1 MNKKYF
7 VLMML
12 SLALYS
18 QSSFAAEVVDS
29 QNQNISIEQKNNT
42 KLKQFVQTKGPV
54 KVDFVEVIPGAFKAV
69 IKDKSIDT
77 KALSIGDE
85 IILERMEKEHGSQRL
100 KTSGN
105 PDFGSEYKTFD
116 PLYNDKDE
124 KALKEI
130 KHYNTESTRNEGYFI
145 GGRNKPLRIVSPYMK
160 KNGQG
165 EIKLTNPVNTKDY
178 RTRADR
184 DAANEREIREY
195 LDKNKG
201 KGHDLFTARSKAEIK
216 ESLEEFFKPIELIQ
230 YPINNPKDYK
240 RMPTIPGF
248 PKNMPSFAK
257 NIHMHSN
264 PGFLQ
269 GRAYVQFGFGGTSE
283 QLKPYI
289 DEALSDSKVVVLKA
303 DISNVYVKRYIDS
316 NMAYADSLYALIP
329 RLILTVKNT
338 TVPMGKFIQER
349 QDHPID
355 KSVDEIYELENQVL
369 AEFNKVQIAD
379 EDNSAKYKRYFE
391 TRKRIEDARD
401 ALKPKPDY
409 ENKRSKD
416 KVYPIYTEKENQK
429 LQKQYLHRLS
439 YNEDSIEI
447 PDNYVLYVYD
457 FGGSRNHPYSLGAAV
472 SPDKNYIIYF
482 CQQG

>member
-7 VLMML
+7 VLMLL
-12 SLALYS
+12 SLALSS
-18 QSSFAAEVVDS
+18 QFSLAATVDGVNPNTS
-29 QNQNISIEQKNNT
+29 AELKNNA
-42 KLKQFVQTKGPV
+42 KSNQSVQTKAPV
-54 KVDFVEVIPGAFKAV
+54 KLDFIEIIPGAFKAV
-69 IKDKSIDT
+69 IRDKSINP
-77 KALSIGDE
+77 KKLSIEDE
-85 IILERMEKEHGSQRL
+85 ITLERKEKEHASQRL
-100 KTSGN
+100 KISEKT
-105 PDFGSEYKTFD
+105 DFGSEYKTFD
-116 PLYNDKDE
+116 PLYNDKD
-124 KALKEI
+124 KQALKEI
-130 KHYNTESTRNEGYFI
+130 KNYNTESTRNQGYFI
-145 GGRNKPLRIVSPYMK
+145 GGREKPLRIVSPYMK
-160 KNGQG
+160 KNGKG

-216 ESLEEFFKPIELIQ
+216 EFLEEFFKPIELIQ

-240 RMPTIPGF
+240 RMPKIPGF

-269 GRAYVQFGFGGTSE
+269 GRAYVQFAFGGTPE

-289 DEALSDSKVVVLKA
+289 DEALSNSKVVILKS
-303 DISNVYVKRYIDS
+303 DISNVYVKQFIDS

-329 RLILTVKNT
+329 RSILTVKNT

-355 KSVDEIYELENQVL
+355 KFVDEIYELENQVL

-379 EDNSAKYKRYFE
+379 EDKSAKYKRYFE
-391 TRKRIEDARD
+391 TRKRIQDARD
-401 ALKPKPDY
+401 ALKPKQDY
-409 ENKRSKD
+409 ENKRAKD
-416 KVYPIYTEKENQK
+416 KVYPTYTEKENRK

-447 PDNYVLYVYD
+447 PDNYVLYVFD
-457 FGGSRNHPYSLGAAV
+457 FGGSWNHPYSLGAAV
-472 SPDKNYIIYF
+472 SPDSNYIIYF

>member
-7 VLMML
+7 VLMLL
-12 SLALYS
+12 SLALSS
-18 QSSFAAEVVDS
+18 QFSLAATVDGI
-29 QNQNISIEQKNNT
+29 NQNTRGE
-42 KLKQFVQTKGPV
+42 LKHNAKSKQSVQTKAPV
-54 KVDFVEVIPGAFKAV
+54 KLDFVEIIPGAFKAV
-69 IKDKSIDT
+69 IKDKSINS
-77 KALSIGDE
+77 KKLSIEDE
-85 IILERMEKEHGSQRL
+85 ITLERKEKEHASQRF
-100 KTSGN
+100 KISEK

-124 KALKEI
+124 QALKEI
-130 KHYNTESTRNEGYFI
+130 KNYNTESTRNQGYFI
-145 GGRNKPLRIVSPYMK
+145 GGRDKPLRIVSPYMK

-165 EIKLTNPVNTKDY
+165 EIKLTNPINTKDY

-184 DAANEREIREY
+184 DKANEKAIREY

-201 KGHDLFTARSKAEIK
+201 HDLFTVRSKQEIK
-216 ESLEEFFKPIELIQ
+216 ESLESLFKPIELIE

-240 RMPTIPGF
+240 RMPAITGF

-269 GRAYVQFGFGGTSE
+269 GGAYVQFAFGGTPE

-289 DEALSDSKVVVLKA
+289 DEARSNSKVVLSKS
-303 DISNVYVKRYIDS
+303 DLSNVYVKQFIDS
-316 NMAYADSLYALIP
+316 NMAYADSLSALIP
-329 RLILTVKNT
+329 RSILTVKNT

-369 AEFNKVQIAD
+369 AEFNKVQIPD

-391 TRKRIEDARD
+391 IRKRIQDARD
-401 ALKPKPDY
+401 ALKPKPNY
-409 ENKRSKD
+409 ENKHSKD
-416 KVYPIYTEKENQK
+416 KVYPIYTEKENRK
-429 LQKQYLHRLS
+429 LQQQYLHRLS
-439 YNEDSIEI
+439 FNEDSVEI
-447 PDNYVLYVYD
+447 PDNYVLYVFD
-457 FGGSRNHPYSLGAAV
+457 FGGSWNHPYSLGAAV
-472 SPDKNYIIYF
+472 SPDSNYIIYF

>member
-7 VLMML
+7 VLMLL
-12 SLALYS
+12 SLTL
-18 QSSFAAEVVDS
+18 SSHFSLAATVDGVNPNTS
-29 QNQNISIEQKNNT
+29 AELKNNA
-42 KLKQFVQTKGPV
+42 KSNQSVQTKAPV
-54 KVDFVEVIPGAFKAV
+54 KLDFIEIIPGAFKAV
-69 IKDKSIDT
+69 IRDKSINP
-77 KALSIGDE
+77 KKLSIEDE
-85 IILERMEKEHGSQRL
+85 ITLERKEKEYASHRL
-100 KTSGN
+100 KKSKK
-105 PDFGSEYKTFD
+105 PDFGSKYKTFD

-124 KALKEI
+124 QALKEI
-130 KHYNTESTRNEGYFI
+130 KNYNTESTRNQGYFI
-145 GGRNKPLRIVSPYMK
+145 GGRDKPLRIVSPYMK
-160 KNGQG
+160 KIGQG

-184 DAANEREIREY
+184 DAINEREIREY

-216 ESLEEFFKPIELIQ
+216 ESLESFFKPIELIQ

-240 RMPTIPGF
+240 RMPKIPGF

-269 GRAYVQFGFGGTSE
+269 GGAYVQFAFGGTPE

-289 DEALSDSKVVVLKA
+289 DEARSNSKVVLSKS
-303 DISNVYVKRYIDS
+303 DISNVYVKQFIDS
-316 NMAYADSLYALIP
+316 NMAYADSLSALIP
-329 RLILTVKNT
+329 RSILTVKNT

-369 AEFNKVQIAD
+369 AEFNKVQIPD

-447 PDNYVLYVYD
+447 PDNYVLYVFD

>member
-7 VLMML
+7 VLML
-12 SLALYS
+12 LLLALSSHFSLA
-18 QSSFAAEVVDS
+18 ATVDGI
-29 QNQNISIEQKNNT
+29 NQNTRGE
-42 KLKQFVQTKGPV
+42 LKHNAKSKQSVQTKAPV
-54 KVDFVEVIPGAFKAV
+54 KLDFVEIIPGAFKAV
-69 IKDKSIDT
+69 IKDKSINS
-77 KALSIGDE
+77 KKLSIEDE
-85 IILERMEKEHGSQRL
+85 ITLERKEKEHASQRF
-100 KTSGN
+100 KISEK

-124 KALKEI
+124 QALKEI
-130 KHYNTESTRNEGYFI
+130 KNYNTESTRNQGYFI
-145 GGRNKPLRIVSPYMK
+145 GGRDKPLRIVSPYMK

-165 EIKLTNPVNTKDY
+165 EIKLTNPINTKDY

-184 DAANEREIREY
+184 DKANEKAIREY

-201 KGHDLFTARSKAEIK
+201 HDLFTVRSKQEIK
-216 ESLEEFFKPIELIQ
+216 ESLESLFKPIELIE

-240 RMPTIPGF
+240 RMPAITGF

-269 GRAYVQFGFGGTSE
+269 GRAYVQFAFGGTPE

-289 DEALSDSKVVVLKA
+289 DEALSNSKVVILKS
-303 DISNVYVKRYIDS
+303 DISNVYVKQFIDS

-329 RLILTVKNT
+329 RSILTVKNT

-369 AEFNKVQIAD
+369 AEFNKVQIPD

-391 TRKRIEDARD
+391 IRKRIQDARD
-401 ALKPKPDY
+401 ALKPKPNY
-409 ENKRSKD
+409 ENKHSKD
-416 KVYPIYTEKENQK
+416 KVYPIYTEKENRK
-429 LQKQYLHRLS
+429 LQQQYLHRLS
-439 YNEDSIEI
+439 FNEDSVEI
-447 PDNYVLYVYD
+447 PDNYVLYVFD
-457 FGGSRNHPYSLGAAV
+457 FGGSWNHPYSLGAAV
-472 SPDKNYIIYF
+472 SPDSNYIIYF

>member
-1 MNKKYF
+1 M
-7 VLMML
+7 LL
-12 SLALYS
+12 SLVVSS
-18 QSSFAAEVVDS
+18 QFSLAATVDRA
-29 QNQNISIEQKNNT
+29 NQNTSAELKNNT
-42 KLKQFVQTKGPV
+42 KSNQFVQTKGPA

-85 IILERMEKEHGSQRL
+85 IILERMEKERGSQRL
-100 KTSGN
+100 KTSEK
-105 PDFGSEYKTFD
+105 PDFGSGYKTFD

-124 KALKEI
+124 TALKEI

-145 GGRNKPLRIVSPYMK
+145 GGRDKPLRIVSPYMK

-184 DAANEREIREY
+184 DKANEKAIREY
-195 LDKNKG
+195 LDQN
-201 KGHDLFTARSKAEIK
+201 KGHDLFTVRSKQEIK
-216 ESLEEFFKPIELIQ
+216 ESLESLFKPIELIE

-269 GRAYVQFGFGGTSE
+269 GRAYVQFGFGGTPE

-289 DEALSDSKVVVLKA
+289 DEALSNSKVVVLKA

-329 RLILTVKNT
+329 RSILTVKNT
-338 TVPMGKFIQER
+338 TVPMGKFIQDR

-379 EDNSAKYKRYFE
+379 EDNSSKYKRYFE

-409 ENKRSKD
+409 ENKRSND
-416 KVYPIYTEKENQK
+416 KVYPIYSEKENRK

-447 PDNYVLYVYD
+447 PDNYVLYVFD

-482 CQQG
+482 LQQG

>member
-1 MNKKYF
+1 M
-7 VLMML
+7 LL
-12 SLALYS
+12 SLALSS
-18 QSSFAAEVVDS
+18 QFSLAATVDGI
-29 QNQNISIEQKNNT
+29 NQNTSAELKNNA
-42 KLKQFVQTKGPV
+42 KSKQSVQTKAPV
-54 KVDFVEVIPGAFKAV
+54 KLDFVEIIPGAFKAV
-69 IKDKSIDT
+69 IKDKSINS
-77 KALSIGDE
+77 KKLSIEDE
-85 IILERMEKEHGSQRL
+85 ITLERKEKEHASQRL
-100 KTSGN
+100 KISEKT
-105 PDFGSEYKTFD
+105 DFGSEYKTFD
-116 PLYNDKDE
+116 PLYNDKA
-124 KALKEI
+124 KQALKEI
-130 KHYNTESTRNEGYFI
+130 KNYNTESTRNQGYFI
-145 GGRNKPLRIVSPYMK
+145 GGRDKPLRIVSPYMK

-165 EIKLTNPVNTKDY
+165 EIKLTNPINTKDY

-216 ESLEEFFKPIELIQ
+216 EFLKEFFKPIELIQ

-240 RMPTIPGF
+240 RMPKIPGF

-269 GRAYVQFGFGGTSE
+269 GRAYVQFAFGGTPE

-289 DEALSDSKVVVLKA
+289 DEALSNSKLVVLKA

-329 RLILTVKNT
+329 RSILTVKNT

-447 PDNYVLYVYD
+447 PDNYVLYVFD

>member
-7 VLMML
+7 VLMLL
-12 SLALYS
+12 SLVVSS
-18 QSSFAAEVVDS
+18 QFSLAATVDRA
-29 QNQNISIEQKNNT
+29 NQNTSAELKNNT
-42 KLKQFVQTKGPV
+42 KSNQSVQTKGPV

-116 PLYNDKDE
+116 SLYNDKDE

-184 DAANEREIREY
+184 DKANEKAIREY
-195 LDKNKG
+195 LDQN
-201 KGHDLFTARSKAEIK
+201 KGHDLFTVRSKQEIK
-216 ESLEEFFKPIELIQ
+216 ESLESLFKPIELIE

-269 GRAYVQFGFGGTSE
+269 GRAYVQFGFGGTPE

-289 DEALSDSKVVVLKA
+289 DEALSNSKVVVLKA

-329 RLILTVKNT
+329 RSILTVKNT
-338 TVPMGKFIQER
+338 TVPMGKFIQDR

-379 EDNSAKYKRYFE
+379 EDNSSKYKRYFE

-447 PDNYVLYVYD
+447 PDNYVLYVFD
-457 FGGSRNHPYSLGAAV
+457 FGGSRNHPYSIGAAV